1 MVIERQNKVGFID
14 SSQAG
19 EALAEFFSQN
29 DYTGKRI
36 LLLVPDNTRSGPVG
50 DIFRMDF
57 DCIGQKAKAFDVLV
71 ALGTHPPMTEEQIC
85 SRLSITADERKKK
98 YA

>member
-1 MVIERQNKVGFID
+1 MVIERQNKEGFID

-29 DYTGKRI
+29 DYTGKKI

-50 DIFRMDF
+50 DIFKMVF
-57 DCIGQKAKAFDVLV
+57 DCIGR
-71 ALGTHPPMTEEQIC
+71 
-85 SRLSITADERKKK
+85 RLQDGD
-98 YA
+98 